1 MSLSMFE
8 AETEVTRRAPRQRGA
23 RLCLRLATPADRLAI
38 YRMRHDVYATELRQ
52 HTENAQKTLSDPLDE
67 FNVYVVVAEADA
79 IVGFVSI
86 TPPGH
91 GRYSVD
97 KYLARADLP
106 VPVDDGLYEVR
117 LLTVAG
123 PHRKSSATPLL
134 MHAAL
139 RWIDERGGRTVIA
152 IGRREV
158 LGLYQKAGFV
168 TAGRTIQ
175 SGPVHYELMSTTIE
189 RARRLAA
196 SFSELVRKLVASA
209 DWQLDFLPFGGE
221 PCQHGGQ
228 FFRAIG
234 EDFKTL
240 ERRREIINADVL
252 DAWFPP
258 APQVLADVRAH
269 LDWSMRTSP
278 PTHCEGLVQAI
289 SRARRV
295 PASCLAPAA
304 GSSALIYLAF
314 REWLDPASRVLL
326 LDPTYGEY
334 RHILEQIVG
343 CRVDRLHLSRDRGYT
358 VDVQE
363 LEDRCAAAYDLVVL
377 VNPNNPTGRHVP
389 RSDLEGMLG
398 RAPARTRFWID
409 EAYVDY
415 VGPDE
420 SVERFASHSEN
431 AVVCKTL
438 SKGYALS
445 GMRAAYLCGPETIAQ
460 AIRRITP
467 PWPIGLPSQIAA
479 VRALESPGYYQQ
491 KYRDTARLRMDLT
504 ARLAELGLDVVPGS
518 ANFLLCHFPAS
529 GPDAGTLIR
538 GCEWAGLFLR
548 DVRGMGSG
556 FGTHTF
562 RIAVKDAATNGQAVE
577 ILRRQLGHSADRVGG
592 GQAGMEQPGGPPA
605 THIFVPPCGNSRR
618 MQ

>member
-1 MSLSMFE
+1 MPLSMFE
-8 AETEVTRRAPRQRGA
+8 TETKATQRAPRQPAA
-23 RLCLRLATPADRLAI
+23 RLCLRLATPADRPAI
-38 YRMRHDVYATELRQ
+38 CRMRHDVYATELGQ
-52 HTENAQKTLSDPLDE
+52 HAENVRKTLSDPLDD
-67 FNVYVVVAEADA
+67 FNVYLIATEADA

-97 KYLARADLP
+97 KYLSRAEFP
-106 VPVDDGLYEVR
+106 VPVDNGLYEVR
-117 LLTVAG
+117 LLTVARS
-123 PHRKSSATPLL
+123 HRKSAATPLL

-139 RWIDERGGRTVIA
+139 RWIDEQGGRTVIA

-175 SGPVHYELMSTTIE
+175 SGAVHYELMSTTIE
-189 RARRLAA
+189 RARRSAA
-196 SFSELVRKLVASA
+196 SFTNLIRKLVATT
-209 DWQLDFLPFGGE
+209 DWQFDFPSFGGE
-221 PCQHGGQ
+221 RCQHGGQ
-228 FFRAIG
+228 FFHAIG

-289 SRARRV
+289 ARARRV

-314 REWLDPASRVLL
+314 REWLDSTSRVLL

-334 RHILEQIVG
+334 RHVLEQIVG
-343 CRVDRLHLSRDRGYT
+343 CRIDRLYLSRDRGYT
-358 VDVQE
+358 VDLQN
-363 LEDRCAAAYDLVVL
+363 LEDRCAAAYNLVVL
-377 VNPNNPTGRHVP
+377 VNPNNPTGQHISR
-389 RSDLEGMLG
+389 RDLEALLG
-398 RAPARTRFWID
+398 RAPAHTRFWID

-415 VGPDE
+415 VGQEE
-420 SVERFASHSEN
+420 SLERFAAQSEN
-431 AVVCKTL
+431 TVVCKTL

-445 GMRAAYLCGPETIAQ
+445 GMRAAYLCGPEPIAQ

-467 PWPIGLPSQIAA
+467 PWSIGLPSQIAA
-479 VRALESPGYYQQ
+479 VRALENPGYYQR
-491 KYRDTARLRMDLT
+491 KYRETDGLRMDLA
-504 ARLAELGLDVVPGS
+504 ARLAKLGVEVVPGS
-518 ANFLLCHFPAS
+518 ANFLLCHLPAS
-529 GPDAGTLIR
+529 GPAAETLIR
-538 GCEWAGLFLR
+538 GCQSAGLFLR
-548 DVRGMGSG
+548 DVRSMGSG

-562 RIAVKDAATNGQAVE
+562 RIAVKDAATNERAVK
-577 ILRRQLGHSADRVGG
+577 ILRRQLGPSADRGADGRAGKERSGG
-592 GQAGMEQPGGPPA
+592 RPSYPHFRPPL
-605 THIFVPPCGNSRR
+605 R
-618 MQ
+618 

>member
-1 MSLSMFE
+1 
-8 AETEVTRRAPRQRGA
+8 
-23 RLCLRLATPADRLAI
+23 
-38 YRMRHDVYATELRQ
+38 MRHDVYATELGQ
-52 HTENAQKTLSDPLDE
+52 HAENVRKTLSDPLDA
-67 FNVYVVVAEADA
+67 FNVYLVAAEAEA

-97 KYLARADLP
+97 KYLARAEFP
-106 VPVDDGLYEVR
+106 VPVDNGLYEVR
-117 LLTVAG
+117 LLTVARS
-123 PHRKSSATPLL
+123 HRKSAATPLL

-139 RWIDERGGRTVIA
+139 RWIDEQGGRTVIA

-175 SGPVHYELMSTTIE
+175 SGAVHYELMSTTIE
-189 RARRLAA
+189 RARRSAA
-196 SFSELVRKLVASA
+196 SFTNLIRKLVATT
-209 DWQLDFLPFGGE
+209 DWQFDFPSFGGE
-221 PCQHGGQ
+221 RCQHGGQ
-228 FFRAIG
+228 FFHAIG

-289 SRARRV
+289 ARARRV

-304 GSSALIYLAF
+304 GSSALIYLSF
-314 REWLDPASRVLL
+314 REWLDSTSRVLL

-334 RHILEQIVG
+334 RHVLEQIVG
-343 CRVDRLHLSRDRGYT
+343 CRIDRLYLSRDRGYT
-358 VDVQE
+358 VDLQN
-363 LEDRCAAAYDLVVL
+363 LEDRCAAAYNLVVL
-377 VNPNNPTGRHVP
+377 VNPNNPTGQHISR
-389 RSDLEGMLG
+389 RDLEALLG
-398 RAPARTRFWID
+398 RAPAHTRFWID

-415 VGPDE
+415 VGQEE
-420 SVERFASHSEN
+420 SLERFAAQSEN
-431 AVVCKTL
+431 TVVCKTL

-445 GMRAAYLCGPETIAQ
+445 GMRAAYLCGPEPIAQ

-467 PWPIGLPSQIAA
+467 PWSIGLPSQVAA
-479 VRALESPGYYQQ
+479 VRALENSDYYQG
-491 KYRDTARLRMDLT
+491 KYRETVRLRMDLT

-518 ANFLLCHFPAS
+518 ANFLLCHIPAA
-529 GPDAGTLIR
+529 GPDAERLIR
-538 GCEWAGLFLR
+538 GCQPAGLFLR
-548 DVRGMGSG
+548 DVRSMGSG

-562 RIAVKDAATNGQAVE
+562 RIAVKDAATNERAVK
-577 ILRRQLGHSADRVGG
+577 ILRRQLGPSADRGADGRAGKERSGG
-592 GQAGMEQPGGPPA
+592 RPSYPHFRPPL
-605 THIFVPPCGNSRR
+605 R
-618 MQ
+618 